1 MLRNYY
7 RSVVRM
13 GGLYDLLVTVVFA
26 TPWTFELVHQ
36 QLTKFSTLPT
46 FEPMHVMFANLL
58 GSIVTV
64 WSILRIRNPEPIY
77 GLYDG
82 VARGLFLAW
91 MLYYLLAMNGSPLV
105 WFFTFFEIVFGITQC
120 YGYWLLRKVEWREP
134 TNCKVVRYFA
144 LVS

>member
-1 MLRNYY
+1 
-7 RSVVRM
+7 
-13 GGLYDLLVTVVFA
+13 
-26 TPWTFELVHQ
+26 
-36 QLTKFSTLPT
+36 
-46 FEPMHVMFANLL
+46 MHVMFANLL
-58 GSIVTV
+58 GSIVIV

-120 YGYWLLRKVEWREP
+120 YGYWFLRKVELREP
-134 TNCKVVRYFA
+134 ANCKVVRYFA
-144 LVS
+144 LMS